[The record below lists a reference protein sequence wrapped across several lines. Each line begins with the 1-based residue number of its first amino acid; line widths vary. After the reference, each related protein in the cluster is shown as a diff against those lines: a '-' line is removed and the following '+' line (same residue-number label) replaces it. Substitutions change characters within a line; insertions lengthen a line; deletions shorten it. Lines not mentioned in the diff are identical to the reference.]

1 MGQIEQASVIESA
14 VKRAGQ
20 RSRKEV
26 CDIMA
31 EFEKTKNASPKKFA
45 EIHKISKATFYN
57 WQRKYRSWEA
67 SKSEPKGFIPVRIA
81 PATIEDERQPGIFAE
96 VNGKVIRFFQWVEP
110 SYLKKLL
117 S

>member
-1 MGQIEQASVIESA
+1 MEQIEQTSVDGSV

-26 CDIMA
+26 CDIME
-31 EFEKTKNASPKKFA
+31 EFAKTKNVSPKKFA

-57 WQRKYRSWEA
+57 WQRKYKSWDA
-67 SKSEPKGFIPVRIA
+67 SKKGPKGFLPVSIA
-81 PATIEDERQPGIFAE
+81 PETIEDERQPGIFAE
-96 VNGKVIRFFQWVEP
+96 VDGKVIRFFQWVEP

>member
-1 MGQIEQASVIESA
+1 MEQIEPTSVIGSI
-14 VKRAGQ
+14 VKRTGQ

-26 CDIMA
+26 FDIM
-31 EFEKTKNASPKKFA
+31 EKFEKSQNVSPTKFA

-57 WQRKYRSWEA
+57 WQKKYK
-67 SKSEPKGFIPVRIA
+67 SKDADKIDPKGFIPVSIA
-81 PATIEDERQPGIFAE
+81 PEKIDDSQPGIFAE
-96 VNGKVIRFFQWVEP
+96 VNGKAIKIYQWVEP